1 MESFEIEFTMGIN
14 ENGDEKFRFLDM
26 NCYYDFDI
34 SQKLEMLDVI
44 RKGLIEKEIFEV
56 TKMINNLHHLQ
67 PHPTQDPEITRL
79 IETQTKLLEG
89 LKNNG
94 N

>member
-1 MESFEIEFTMGIN
+1 MEAIDVEFTIGVD
-14 ENGDEKFRFLDM
+14 EDWDEKFRLLEM

-44 RKGLIEKEIFEV
+44 RKGLIEEEISKV
-56 TKMINNLHHLQ
+56 TNIINTLHHS
-67 PHPTQDPEITRL
+67 TQSSDELTKL
-79 IETQTKLLEG
+79 IEMQTKLLEG

>member
-1 MESFEIEFTMGIN
+1 MEAIDVKFTIGVD
-14 ENGDEKFRFLDM
+14 EDWDEKFRLLDM
-26 NCYYDFDI
+26 NCYYDLDI

-56 TKMINNLHHLQ
+56 TKMINNLHHLSNSRQ
-67 PHPTQDPEITRL
+67 NSELTKL
-79 IETQTKLLEG
+79 IDTQTKLLER

>member
-1 MESFEIEFTMGIN
+1 MEAIDIEFTMGVD
-14 ENGDEKFRFLDM
+14 EDWDEKFRLLEM

-44 RKGLIEKEIFEV
+44 RKGLIEEEISKV
-56 TKMINNLHHLQ
+56 TNIINTLHQSTYDGDEL
-67 PHPTQDPEITRL
+67 TKL

>member
-1 MESFEIEFTMGIN
+1 MEAIDVTFTLGVD
-14 ENGDEKFRFLDM
+14 EDWDEKFRLLEM

-34 SQKLEMLDVI
+34 SQKLEMLDAV
-44 RKGLIEKEIFEV
+44 RKGLIKEEIRKITNV
-56 TKMINNLHHLQ
+56 INTLHHL
-67 PHPTQDPEITRL
+67 TLDSNELTKL
-79 IETQTKLLEG
+79 IEVQTKLLEG

>member
-1 MESFEIEFTMGIN
+1 MEAIDVEFTIGVDDDWN
-14 ENGDEKFRFLDM
+14 EKFRFLEM

-56 TKMINNLHHLQ
+56 TKMINNLHHLSNSRQ
-67 PHPTQDPEITRL
+67 NSELTKL
-79 IETQTKLLEG
+79 IETQTKLLER

>member
-1 MESFEIEFTMGIN
+1 MEVIDVTFTVGVD
-14 ENGDEKFRFLDM
+14 EDWDEKFRLLEM
-26 NCYYDFDI
+26 NGYYNFDI
-34 SQKLEMLDVI
+34 SQKLEMLNVI
-44 RKGLIEKEIFEV
+44 RKGIIEEEISKV
-56 TKMINNLHHLQ
+56 TNIINTLHQSTRSSDEL
-67 PHPTQDPEITRL
+67 TRL

>member
-1 MESFEIEFTMGIN
+1 MEAIDVKFTIGVD
-14 ENGDEKFRFLDM
+14 EDWDEKFRLLDM
-26 NCYYDFDI
+26 NCYDNFDI

-56 TKMINNLHHLQ
+56 TKMINNLHHLSNSRQ
-67 PHPTQDPEITRL
+67 NSELTKL
-79 IETQTKLLEG
+79 IETQTKLLER

>member
-1 MESFEIEFTMGIN
+1 MEAIDVKFTMGMD
-14 ENGDEKFRFLDM
+14 EDWDEKFRLLGM
-26 NCYYDFDI
+26 HGYYDFDI
-34 SQKLEMLDVI
+34 SQKLEMLDAI
-44 RKGLIEKEIFEV
+44 RKGLIEEEISTV
-56 TKMINNLHHLQ
+56 TNIINSLNHSTHSSDEL
-67 PHPTQDPEITRL
+67 TKL

>member
-1 MESFEIEFTMGIN
+1 MEAIDVEFTIGVDDYL
-14 ENGDEKFRFLDM
+14 DEKFRLLEM

-34 SQKLEMLDVI
+34 SRKLEMLDAI
-44 RKGLIEKEIFEV
+44 RKGLIEEEICKV
-56 TKMINNLHHLQ
+56 TNIINTLHHSTHSSGEL
-67 PHPTQDPEITRL
+67 TKL
-79 IETQTKLLEG
+79 IETQTKLLER

>member
-1 MESFEIEFTMGIN
+1 MEAIDIEFTMGVD
-14 ENGDEKFRFLDM
+14 EDWDEKFRLLEM

-44 RKGLIEKEIFEV
+44 RKGLIEEEILKV
-56 TKMINNLHHLQ
+56 TNIINTLHHS
-67 PHPTQDPEITRL
+67 TQNSDELTKL
-79 IETQTKLLEG
+79 IETQTKLLER

>member
-1 MESFEIEFTMGIN
+1 MEAIDVTFTMGAD
-14 ENGDEKFRFLDM
+14 EDWDEKFRLLEM

-44 RKGLIEKEIFEV
+44 RKGLIEEEISKV
-56 TKMINNLHHLQ
+56 TNIINTLHHS
-67 PHPTQDPEITRL
+67 TQSSDELTKL
-79 IETQTKLLEG
+79 IEMQTKLLEG

>member
-1 MESFEIEFTMGIN
+1 MEAIDVEFTMGVD
-14 ENGDEKFRFLDM
+14 EDWDEKFRLLEM
-26 NCYYDFDI
+26 HCYYDFDI

-44 RKGLIEKEIFEV
+44 RKGLIEEEIRKV
-56 TKMINNLHHLQ
+56 TNVIDTLHHL
-67 PHPTQDPEITRL
+67 TQDSEELTKL

>member
-1 MESFEIEFTMGIN
+1 MESIDVEFTMGVD
-14 ENGDEKFRFLDM
+14 EDWDEKFRLLEM

-44 RKGLIEKEIFEV
+44 RKGLIEEEIRKV
-56 TKMINNLHHLQ
+56 TNVIGTLHHL
-67 PHPTQDPEITRL
+67 TQDSDELTKL
-79 IETQTKLLEG
+79 IDTQTKLLEG